1 VLCCVR
7 KPKRQ
12 LVRLARLNGQ
22 LSVTQAEG
30 AEYVGKY
37 SAAKS
42 EVAGLSRQL
51 EEVRWGAHLD
61 WLMLCTRCTCMSGF
75 HAIFCCVVLCTKA
88 KALVGAA
95 G

>member
-1 VLCCVR
+1 MSHLNSLFQAKLALEQRRCSELTAELAEVEG
-7 KPKRQ
+7 
-12 LVRLARLNGQ
+12 RLAGLNGQ

-51 EEVRWGAHLD
+51 EEVRG
-61 WLMLCTRCTCMSGF
+61 
-75 HAIFCCVVLCTKA
+75 
-88 KALVGAA
+88 
-95 G
+95 